1 MNYMLERLREP
12 STWRGIVMLVTALGV
27 SLTPDQQ
34 SAISKQGLPLSG
46 LSACSRQ
53 SHATTKTL
61 PSTCIRKRGI
71 NHE

>member
-34 SAISKQGLPLSG
+34 SAIMQAGLAIVG
-46 LSACSRQ
+46 LIGVFAPEPRNDQ
-53 SHATTKTL
+53 SITVNLHPKEGDK
-61 PSTCIRKRGI
+61 S
-71 NHE
+71 